1 MRILAINGSPRKKGN
16 TATLLEQALKGAA
29 SKGAKTLL
37 VQLSRLKFTG
47 CVSCFACKRRK
58 GKSYGRCKIKDDLT
72 KVLVGIEKA
81 DALILG
87 SPIYFGTTTAAT
99 RAFLERLL
107 FPWLAY
113 TDPPSSVFP
122 KKIRTGLIYT
132 MGTTEKQF
140 HSVGLDRILSADR
153 LLFEMVFGSA
163 ETLCSFDTVQFKDYS
178 KYVADSFDPKKKA
191 KHRKEVFPK
200 DCKKAFEMG
209 AKLASGG

>member
-1 MRILAINGSPRKKGN
+1 MRVLAVNGSPRKKGN
-16 TATLLEQALKGAA
+16 TATLLEHAMKGAA
-29 SKGAKTLL
+29 SKGAKTRL

-58 GKSYGRCKIKDDLT
+58 GKSYGRCKIKDGLT
-72 KVLVGIEKA
+72 KVLAGIEKA

-87 SPIYFGTTTAAT
+87 SPIYFGTTTALT

-132 MGTTEKQF
+132 MGTTEPQF
-140 HSVGLDRILSADR
+140 RSVGLNRILSADR
-153 LLFEMVFGSA
+153 LLFEIVFGSA
-163 ETLCSFDTVQFKDYS
+163 EMLCSFDAAQFKDYS
-178 KYVADSFDPKKKA
+178 KYVADSLDPKRKE

-200 DCKKAFEMG
+200 DCKEAFKMG